1 MLHHLLRIVIKMS
14 VFTGLNQMLNSLT
27 NGINNE
33 RDRLIRDTDN
43 TIKGMSSL
51 ARSEFDK
58 LFNDISDF
66 LSSTGDGIKKD
77 FENLEGI
84 YDEMEKKIETAG
96 LKAVHGF
103 IDRAEDEIQK
113 IESTTNAALRDIHKA
128 TDYIRTEAYNETINA
143 VDAARKD
150 IAKLKK
156 DFDDS
161 IIAISKNIIKKTKD
175 GIDDIKNSATA
186 DIAKLNSLRTQID
199 GEIEEKFGDVKALLI
214 KAKNSAEKELDSIAT
229 LVRSEV
235 QILEKRVKKMADT
248 TDKIMNYLAA
258 AVLAV
263 GGTAA
268 IGIVLYKMRRDAL
281 KLEIELEKQKNQK

>member
-1 MLHHLLRIVIKMS
+1 MS
-14 VFTGLNQMLNSLT
+14 IFTGLNQMLNSLT

-33 RDRLIRDTDN
+33 KDRLIRDTDD
-43 TIKGMSSL
+43 TIKRMGVL

-58 LFNDISDF
+58 LFNDVANF
-66 LSSTGDGIKKD
+66 LTTSGDGIKKD
-77 FENLEGI
+77 FENLESI

-113 IESTTNAALRDIHKA
+113 IESTTNTALREIHSA
-128 TDYIRTEAYNETINA
+128 THYIRSEAYNETINA

-150 IAKLKK
+150 IARLKK
-156 DFDDS
+156 DFEES
-161 IIAISKNIIKKTKD
+161 IIEISKNIIGKTKN
-175 GIDDIKNSATA
+175 GIDDIKNSASA
-186 DIAKLNSLRTQID
+186 DISKLNSLRTEID
-199 GEIEEKFGDVKALLI
+199 GEIEAKFGDVKALLI
-214 KAKNSAEKELDSIAT
+214 KAKNSAEKELDGIAS

-248 TDKIMNYLAA
+248 TETIMNYLAIA
-258 AVLAV
+258 ILTL

-281 KLEIELEKQKNQK
+281 KLELELEREKNKK